1 MAKASRR
8 RFANAKRGRAKRNP
22 KPLFLL
28 ICEDTNSAPLYFS
41 AIKRVS
47 NANIEIIPGA
57 GTPEVIAAKAVE
69 EARKRG
75 FLGKRKGLE
84 WYAKS
89 DQVWAVFD
97 RDEHQHFDQGVTMCA
112 ENGILLARSN
122 PCFEIWLILHV
133 EDFHKPHERDQ
144 VLDHLCSL
152 RPEYKEGKGRALDYD
167 KLIKELPKAEARAE
181 AQLKARSGEGDPFGP
196 PSTTVFEL
204 TKALWTK
211 RS

>member
-8 RFANAKRGRAKRNP
+8 RFANTKRRRATRDP
-22 KPLFLL
+22 KTLFLL

-69 EARKRG
+69 EAKKRG
-75 FLGKRKGLE
+75 FIGNRRRLD

-97 RDEHQHFDQGVTMCA
+97 RDEHHHFDEGVKICA

-122 PCFEIWLILHV
+122 PCFEIWLILHF
-133 EDFHKPHERDQ
+133 EDFHRPDGRHL
-144 VLDHLCSL
+144 VLSRLCAL
-152 RPEYKEGKGRALDYD
+152 CPEYKEGKGRAVDYGTLIRALDQ
-167 KLIKELPKAEARAE
+167 AETRAE
-181 AQLKARSGEGDPFGP
+181 AQLRARSDEGVAFGP

-204 TKALWTK
+204 TRGLWK
-211 RS
+211 NRK